1 MSIEELKV
9 LSKEYYDMI
18 KKEEDMISKIF
29 LSTLKEEI
37 FDKYPSVESVGW
49 PQYTPYFNDGELCH
63 FSVHS
68 GEESIRVNGVILENL
83 DEMQEYT
90 GDAEEY
96 FDAATFEKVC
106 EIVSKILNSTPDSV
120 LEELGESFIEV
131 DRDLN
136 VRCECINHD

>member
-1 MSIEELKV
+1 M
-9 LSKEYYDMI
+9 
-18 KKEEDMISKIF
+18 
-29 LSTLKEEI
+29 KEEI

-68 GEESIRVNGVILENL
+68 GEEAIRVNGVILENL
-83 DEMQEYT
+83 EEMQEYT

-136 VRCECINHD
+136 VSCKCINHD

>member
-136 VRCECINHD
+136 VRCKRINHD

>member
-96 FDAATFEKVC
+96 FDAATFYKVC

-136 VRCECINHD
+136 VRCKCINHD

>member
-136 VRCECINHD
+136 VRCKCINHD